1 MKKINFCAFL
11 AILFTISALSSCSHQ
26 AKFRKISGS
35 VWHTAYNITYRSE
48 RNLDDSVTST
58 LRRVELSLSPFEPG
72 SLISAVN
79 RGEAVTADSLL
90 RKVMDASRRV
100 FTNSSGAFDPTVAPL
115 VNLWGFGWTGDG
127 GGTAP
132 SSESIDSVMAIVGI
146 DKCGISADGFVI
158 KKHPATQFNFS
169 AITKGL
175 GCDEVAAML
184 QRNGCRDY
192 MVEIGGEIA
201 VGGTNPRGEAW
212 HIMID
217 APCDTAVKHSRLTVI
232 ELPAGGIATSGNY
245 RNYRDTD
252 KGRVGHTINPSTG
265 YPQTGTTLSA
275 SVIAPNAMLADAYAT
290 ACMVLQADSAMAMI
304 ERIQGVEA
312 LLVENDSTILRS
324 SGWPKEH

>member
-1 MKKINFCAFL
+1 MKKIYFCAFL

-35 VWHTAYNITYRSE
+35 AWHTAYNITYRSE

-58 LRRVELSLSPFEPG
+58 LRRVELSLSPFEPL

-79 RGEAVTADSLL
+79 RGDNVTADSLL
-90 RKVMDASRRV
+90 RKVMEASREV
-100 FTNSSGAFDPTVAPL
+100 SANSGGAFDPTVAPL

-132 SSESIDSVMAIVGI
+132 ATEAIDSVLAMVGI
-146 DKCGISADGFVI
+146 DKCGIDDNGFVV

-184 QRNGCRDY
+184 RRNGCSDY

-217 APCDTAVKHSRLTVI
+217 APCDTAVMHSRLTVI
-232 ELPAGGIATSGNY
+232 ELSSGGIATSGNY
-245 RNYRDTD
+245 RNYRDTNR
-252 KGRVGHTINPSTG
+252 GRVGHTINPSTG
-265 YPQTGTTLSA
+265 YPQVGTTLSA
-275 SVIAPNAMLADAYAT
+275 SVIAPNTMLADAYAT
-290 ACMVLQADSAMAMI
+290 SCMVLQPDTAMAMI
-304 ERIQGVEA
+304 ESIPGVEA
-312 LLVENDSTILRS
+312 LIVQNDSTILRS
-324 SGWPKEH
+324 SGWPREH